1 MERTVSFK
9 SGGTLPANLARRIRK
24 AERPKKPDGISGPA
38 ATAQGPGQQRDAHAF
53 EQLTLRLLH
62 GLGGA
67 QCAQIDHQINR
78 GLEDVRRFARA
89 DRCELLALGPGAN
102 EATVIYRAGTRV
114 RPRCDAPIDYSTTIP
129 WLYDQLVRRG
139 EPVAFSSREELP
151 AEAAVDRQHLAA
163 NHTQAGVY
171 IPCAVDGVVRYV
183 LVFPSRDSR
192 KWPAQLPQQLAQL
205 GRVFVAA
212 LATRAISA
220 AHARIQ
226 EQLVAALQFSQATLD
241 ALHEHVAILD
251 ARGVVIQTSAL
262 WGRPDGGIGSE
273 LTGVAVGD
281 DYLQACE
288 SSLSAVHQQSVR
300 LAWGIRS
307 VLSGRVR
314 RFDANLVLPG
324 SSAPRWIHTRVHRFE
339 IGRATYAVI
348 SHEDV
353 TDRRGREQEL
363 QQLRTHEWHSERIVQ
378 TGVIIASLAHELSQP
393 LTAILANAQTSLR
406 LLSRGE
412 LEPTENRQILTDI
425 VADCKRAG
433 SVIESLRMTLRRQ
446 KTEHQPEDIADVVQH
461 VIKLL
466 RTELISQ
473 KVEVRTRCEPGCV
486 AQVDRAQIQQVV
498 LNLLMNA
505 IEAMPPSRALARRLW
520 VSVTQPDDE
529 VVISVRDNG
538 TGIPPEQVEKVFE
551 AFWTTKAHGTGM
563 GLSVSRAIVEAHGG
577 RIWVKRNRVGSTFL
591 VALHSDTRLPAT
603 APDA

>member
-1 MERTVSFK
+1 
-9 SGGTLPANLARRIRK
+9 
-24 AERPKKPDGISGPA
+24 
-38 ATAQGPGQQRDAHAF
+38 
-53 EQLTLRLLH
+53 
-62 GLGGA
+62 
-67 QCAQIDHQINR
+67 
-78 GLEDVRRFARA
+78 
-89 DRCELLALGPGAN
+89 
-102 EATVIYRAGTRV
+102 
-114 RPRCDAPIDYSTTIP
+114 
-129 WLYDQLVRRG
+129 
-139 EPVAFSSREELP
+139 
-151 AEAAVDRQHLAA
+151 
-163 NHTQAGVY
+163 
-171 IPCAVDGVVRYV
+171 
-183 LVFPSRDSR
+183 
-192 KWPAQLPQQLAQL
+192 
-205 GRVFVAA
+205 
-212 LATRAISA
+212 
-220 AHARIQ
+220 
-226 EQLVAALQFSQATLD
+226 
-241 ALHEHVAILD
+241 
-251 ARGVVIQTSAL
+251 
-262 WGRPDGGIGSE
+262 
-273 LTGVAVGD
+273 
-281 DYLQACE
+281 
-288 SSLSAVHQQSVR
+288 
-300 LAWGIRS
+300 
-307 VLSGRVR
+307 
-314 RFDANLVLPG
+314 
-324 SSAPRWIHTRVHRFE
+324 
-339 IGRATYAVI
+339 
-348 SHEDV
+348 V

-446 KTEHQPEDIADVVQH
+446 KTEHQSEDIADVVQH

-473 KVEVRTRCEPGCV
+473 KVEVRTRCEPGCL

-603 APDA
+603 APHA